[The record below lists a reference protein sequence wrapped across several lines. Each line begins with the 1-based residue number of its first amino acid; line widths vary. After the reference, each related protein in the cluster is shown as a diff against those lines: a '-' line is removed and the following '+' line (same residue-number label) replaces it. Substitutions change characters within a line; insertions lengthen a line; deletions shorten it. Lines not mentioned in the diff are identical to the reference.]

1 MLLLIPTTHPRPDH
15 SRKATTVEADKLPIL
30 CAMLTASNQSQTTTP
45 HLPAVQ
51 TPALQRTY
59 TRAHSLKLALL
70 ELSYSSGCRMD
81 KSREEERDEIG
92 NRDEKE

>member
-1 MLLLIPTTHPRPDH
+1 ML
-15 SRKATTVEADKLPIL
+15 A
-30 CAMLTASNQSQTTTP
+30 ASNQEHTTTP

-70 ELSYSSGCRMD
+70 VLSYSSGCRID
-81 KSREEERDEIG
+81 KIGERGEG
-92 NRDEKE
+92 

>member
-1 MLLLIPTTHPRPDH
+1 MLLLISTSHSRHDH
-15 SRKATTVEADKLPIL
+15 SSKATTVEANKLPTV
-30 CAMLTASNQSQTTTP
+30 CTMLEASNQTQTTAP

-70 ELSYSSGCRMD
+70 VSSYSSGCRMD
-81 KSREEERDEIG
+81 KSGEREEG
-92 NRDEKE
+92 